1 MAEFL
6 YYNPGPI
13 IEALQTMPTAPKML
27 SRTDGSQLAYVHHQG
42 SSPGVVFCSG
52 FHSDMNGGKAL
63 ALDAFCR
70 ANKIQFTRFDYFGHG
85 QSSGRIEN
93 GSIGRWLSDTVA
105 VLEQITDGPQ
115 IIVGSSMGGWL
126 MLLAAM
132 ACPQRIQALV
142 GIAVAA
148 DYTED
153 MRQRRLGPVQ
163 TRQLRQYGCCDLPN
177 KYDDQEPYRISQAL
191 LDEAQQHL
199 LLHREEIPIDVP
211 VRLLHGMLDEDVPWQ
226 KSLQVID
233 KLRGADVELLLMKTG
248 DHRLSSPRCLET
260 LCATIGRLIG
270 VTPGESSEHSVHS
283 DREMPTDA

>member
-1 MAEFL
+1 
-6 YYNPGPI
+6 
-13 IEALQTMPTAPKML
+13 MPTAPKML

-85 QSSGRIEN
+85 QSSGQIEN
-93 GSIGRWLSDTVA
+93 GSIGRWLSDTRA

-115 IIVGSSMGGWL
+115 IVVGSSMGGWL

-163 TRQLRQYGCCDLPN
+163 TRQLRQTVGATCPINTMIRNPIESVRRYWMRRNNIFCYTGRKYRSMYRCACCTACWTRM
-177 KYDDQEPYRISQAL
+177 Y
-191 LDEAQQHL
+191 
-199 LLHREEIPIDVP
+199 
-211 VRLLHGMLDEDVPWQ
+211 
-226 KSLQVID
+226 
-233 KLRGADVELLLMKTG
+233 
-248 DHRLSSPRCLET
+248 
-260 LCATIGRLIG
+260 
-270 VTPGESSEHSVHS
+270 PGKN
-283 DREMPTDA
+283 PCK